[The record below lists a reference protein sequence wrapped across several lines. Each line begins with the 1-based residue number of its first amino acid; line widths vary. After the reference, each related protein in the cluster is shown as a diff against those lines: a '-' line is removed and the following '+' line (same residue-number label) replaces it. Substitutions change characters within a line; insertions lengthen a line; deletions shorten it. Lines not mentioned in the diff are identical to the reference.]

1 MQLKE
6 TEKGCRYRR
15 RRRKRTRRNLS
26 SNQPANRQFA
36 DKRQLPPCYSVGQVY
51 GRYRR
56 TNCKTAFE
64 TQGALGCRIY
74 RVVCSRRKP
83 RIFQGVHTGKTV
95 CFLSGLRQVFSRQ
108 VRRRKR
114 AVGYRAYGRNKP
126 PLALE
131 PYPHYQRK
139 VVCKRFVRRKTRRTP
154 NGFLERSRRK
164 IRTLQGEPNSQAE
177 HLDTA
182 EYKAKKIVEAA
193 EQKRAE
199 AEEYSEALQQAE
211 QGEFA
216 HSKSGL
222 RKQIVAVTAENA
234 DLKKR
239 LDKVMQETLDID
251 KENKE
256 FKAYKVR
263 AAKALELLAKL
274 ERENPSAYNA
284 LFESKQ
290 KPPTSSSKNWWSK

>member
-1 MQLKE
+1 MTYQKAKVYNDGSHYIAMPPE
-6 TEKGCRYRR
+6 NFPRPKRRYKPKP
-15 RRRKRTRRNLS
+15 KREES
-26 SNQPANRQFA
+26 PDSPKA
-36 DKRQLPPCYSVGQVY
+36 K
-51 GRYRR
+51 
-56 TNCKTAFE
+56 FE
-64 TQGALGCRIY
+64 TAYTESQSLPKRERKKYIKEKLQDVFPNEERAKEFIESNIERKKINAAKR
-74 RVVCSRRKP
+74 RVRLMRK
-83 RIFQGVHTGKTV
+83 
-95 CFLSGLRQVFSRQ
+95 
-108 VRRRKR
+108 
-114 AVGYRAYGRNKP
+114 
-126 PLALE
+126 
-131 PYPHYQRK
+131 
-139 VVCKRFVRRKTRRTP
+139 
-154 NGFLERSRRK
+154 
-164 IRTLQGEPNSQAE
+164 AE

-211 QGEFA
+211 HGEIA
-216 HSKSGL
+216 HSKSGM
-222 RKQIVAVTAENA
+222 RKQIVAVTADNA

-256 FKAYKVR
+256 LKAYKVR

-290 KPPTSSSKNWWSK
+290 KPSTSSSKNWWAK

>member
-1 MQLKE
+1 MDVIEERIARLHLK
-6 TEKGCRYRR
+6 
-15 RRRKRTRRNLS
+15 
-26 SNQPANRQFA
+26 
-36 DKRQLPPCYSVGQVY
+36 
-51 GRYRR
+51 
-56 TNCKTAFE
+56 
-64 TQGALGCRIY
+64 
-74 RVVCSRRKP
+74 
-83 RIFQGVHTGKTV
+83 
-95 CFLSGLRQVFSRQ
+95 
-108 VRRRKR
+108 
-114 AVGYRAYGRNKP
+114 
-126 PLALE
+126 
-131 PYPHYQRK
+131 RK
-139 VVCKRFVRRKTRRTP
+139 VRSDAVYIVSFVLGASPEFFKVSTQEKQYAFFRDCVKFFQDKYGEENVLSAIVHMDETNPHMHLNLIPITH
-154 NGFLERSRRK
+154 GKLCAKDLFDGKLSA
-164 IRTLQGEPNSQAE
+164 LQTEFWKEVGEKYGLDRGEPNSQAE

-211 QGEFA
+211 QGEIA
-216 HSKSGL
+216 HSKSGM
-222 RKQIVAVTAENA
+222 RKQIVAVTADNA

-256 FKAYKVR
+256 LKAYKVR

-290 KPPTSSSKNWWSK
+290 KPPTPSSKNWWSKWIL